1 MAVTATF
8 RTTAGTKTWEVS
20 PRKVLDIDGLS
31 TGFELEADNNSA
43 VEGSPLTNER
53 GLKKKQISF
62 SSNFH
67 AALGFDVRAEFDS
80 WETWVGLAGILRFGG
95 ERFGA
100 NSWLLTGAKATNIQ
114 TDPSGRWRSFK
125 MAFTFE
131 ESDDTTVDDIE
142 EAEAAI
148 EAAKSAVGVQPPA
161 AFVTAKKAPN
171 PFLAKLLKKT
181 TGSELII
188 ALGDVV
194 RFTGGAQ
201 YTTSTGSTVIKN
213 SAAGLA
219 KVTKFAKSAPHPYFL
234 VSADGSTDVAGW
246 VSASQVTV

>member
-1 MAVTATF
+1 MTMLHGKFILMA
-8 RTTAGTKTWEVS
+8 
-20 PRKVLDIDGLS
+20 
-31 TGFELEADNNSA
+31 
-43 VEGSPLTNER
+43 
-53 GLKKKQISF
+53 
-62 SSNFH
+62 
-67 AALGFDVRAEFDS
+67 
-80 WETWVGLAGILRFGG
+80 GLA
-95 ERFGA
+95 
-100 NSWLLTGAKATNIQ
+100 LLAV
-114 TDPSGRWRSFK
+114 SC
-125 MAFTFE
+125 
-131 ESDDTTVDDIE
+131 SDNDTTVDDIE

-213 SAAGLA
+213 SAAGA
-219 KVTKFAKSAPHPYFL
+219 CKSNQICKKRPAPLFSRQRRRL
-234 VSADGSTDVAGW
+234 DGCRGLGKRIAGYGIRRLLC
-246 VSASQVTV
+246 